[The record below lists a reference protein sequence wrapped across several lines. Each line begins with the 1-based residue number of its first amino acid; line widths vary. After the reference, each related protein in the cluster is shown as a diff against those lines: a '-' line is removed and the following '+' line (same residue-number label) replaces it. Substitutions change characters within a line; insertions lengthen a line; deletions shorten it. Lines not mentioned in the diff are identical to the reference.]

1 MILEAQKRMLKVW
14 IREEKKALEKILKKT
29 NVYGELQ
36 IKHDVERVKKK
47 TFEFAEDESKDST
60 KAARKLSNT
69 EVRSESARLGDAR
82 CSTVTFQS
90 EMTDY
95 AHGAGQSRSVLSRSL
110 PGVG

>member
-47 TFEFAEDESKDST
+47 N
-60 KAARKLSNT
+60 L
-69 EVRSESARLGDAR
+69 
-82 CSTVTFQS
+82 
-90 EMTDY
+90 
-95 AHGAGQSRSVLSRSL
+95 
-110 PGVG
+110 

>member
-47 TFEFAEDESKDST
+47 PLNLQKT
-60 KAARKLSNT
+60 KARTAPR
-69 EVRSESARLGDAR
+69 
-82 CSTVTFQS
+82 
-90 EMTDY
+90 
-95 AHGAGQSRSVLSRSL
+95 L
-110 PGVG
+110 PGN